1 MLVLTLDF
9 ETYYDSEHTI
19 DKVSMGQYLFDKKA
33 QVMLM
38 SYKEGDVPTRM
49 ATGESEIKAVLASY
63 DWSQIVLVAHN
74 INFDARVILDKFGH
88 KPAKYIDTMALMA
101 ATGGNVIVNGNSLSH
116 VAKLLQKV
124 GIAVADKGTERAAA
138 KGKRLFRFP
147 DGRWYM
153 HECEINNKY
162 LHSIQLSNYTKKGVL
177 AKGKKD
183 ARTIVADAIQFYHDY
198 VAYAIN
204 DTDICYAAFRY
215 LLPLLPAMELKY
227 HQIMIRCYTDPVLK
241 LNADVLL
248 KEMKRLQKRRLDKV
262 RPIADTY
269 YGGNIEEAKKALSS
283 KALFAVLLKSMGGVE
298 DYEVFDAQARDEQI
312 DYAFLI
318 PTKVS
323 EKTGK
328 HDYAFALTDT
338 AFVELA
344 NVSPELKTVL
354 DARKEVASSLEFSRT
369 ERFLSSCKWEKTFGL
384 PYKISGAAT
393 HRASGAMSLNVQNL
407 SSGRKEGQTTA
418 LRDSM
423 CAPAGFKIMAVDSSQ
438 VEARILAFVSGCVRQ
453 LEVFSSGADFYSS
466 IGEAI
471 YNEPAAHI
479 NAMRKAGD
487 AEYIYKRSVAKSCGL
502 GLGYGMGAEAFVDA
516 AFVLAGVVIDLVR
529 SKELKQIYETN
540 YPEIKQFWNT
550 CNKVIGHMLVGG
562 SGTFGGPDGKL
573 FYYDGNYQIHGAT
586 VPSIIMPSG
595 MRLSYYKLCRRKK
608 SYADGSERDNYA
620 YWGLKEGRYQWVYL
634 WGSKLTENLCIAE
647 DTLVLTDF
655 GWKAIQRVTTY
666 DKVFDGV
673 DFVTHGGLVFKST
686 KPCVSIDGVFMTK
699 DHEVLTNGNKW
710 ETAESLLV
718 SRRDHTC
725 LQRLDRNAVRD
736 VGGFREAPRG
746 RSQVALGVPMRL
758 WEYCGE
764 TGHEGEAGSSQGWNT
779 KLRMRNKA
787 PHKQE
792 ENLTWKDQS
801 STVLDMEEHEGTVPK
816 SEPQSLQELRW
827 ARYTS
832 MRPMVGVSKLLERRL
847 SFLLLWDGLG
857 QNKQQR
863 RVLPRECPVGQPRSE
878 LQQQTHQRTSHAS
891 RERVDN
897 QGIERDVQ
905 HRCIHT
911 AVQIEPWRYWG
922 ATSTETRRDAKVYD
936 IMNCGQRNRFVVLG
950 ARGPMIVHNC
960 QALAFDVMKYQGVKM
975 AEQLKIVLNTHD
987 EWGVVVKED
996 DVPAARQF
1004 AEKCMREV
1012 PSWLEGLV
1020 VDCESAVGDSYGEC

>member
-1 MLVLTLDF
+1 ML
-9 ETYYDSEHTI
+9 
-19 DKVSMGQYLFDKKA
+19 K
-33 QVMLM
+33 
-38 SYKEGDVPTRM
+38 
-49 ATGESEIKAVLASY
+49 
-63 DWSQIVLVAHN
+63 
-74 INFDARVILDKFGH
+74 
-88 KPAKYIDTMALMA
+88 
-101 ATGGNVIVNGNSLSH
+101 
-116 VAKLLQKV
+116 
-124 GIAVADKGTERAAA
+124 
-138 KGKRLFRFP
+138 
-147 DGRWYM
+147 
-153 HECEINNKY
+153 
-162 LHSIQLSNYTKKGVL
+162 
-177 AKGKKD
+177 KGKKD

-262 RPIADTY
+262 RPVADAY

-298 DYEVFDAQARDEQI
+298 DYEVYDAQARDEQV

-438 VEARILAFVSGCVRQ
+438 VEARILAFVSGCIRQ

-550 CNKVIGHMLVGG
+550 CNKVIDHMLSGG

-573 FYYDGNYQIHGAT
+573 FYYDGNYQIHGST

-634 WGSKLTENLCIAE
+634 WGSKLTENLC
-647 DTLVLTDF
+647 
-655 GWKAIQRVTTY
+655 
-666 DKVFDGV
+666 
-673 DFVTHGGLVFKST
+673 
-686 KPCVSIDGVFMTK
+686 
-699 DHEVLTNGNKW
+699 
-710 ETAESLLV
+710 
-718 SRRDHTC
+718 
-725 LQRLDRNAVRD
+725 
-736 VGGFREAPRG
+736 
-746 RSQVALGVPMRL
+746 
-758 WEYCGE
+758 
-764 TGHEGEAGSSQGWNT
+764 
-779 KLRMRNKA
+779 
-787 PHKQE
+787 
-792 ENLTWKDQS
+792 
-801 STVLDMEEHEGTVPK
+801 
-816 SEPQSLQELRW
+816 
-827 ARYTS
+827 
-832 MRPMVGVSKLLERRL
+832 
-847 SFLLLWDGLG
+847 
-857 QNKQQR
+857 
-863 RVLPRECPVGQPRSE
+863 
-878 LQQQTHQRTSHAS
+878 
-891 RERVDN
+891 
-897 QGIERDVQ
+897 
-905 HRCIHT
+905 
-911 AVQIEPWRYWG
+911 
-922 ATSTETRRDAKVYD
+922 
-936 IMNCGQRNRFVVLG
+936 
-950 ARGPMIVHNC
+950 
-960 QALAFDVMKYQGVKM
+960 QALAFDMMKYQGVKM

-1020 VDCESAVGDSYGEC
+1020 VECGRRQLWRMLMTSYDFTNYKYFIIYETKYLIKTYGTNSFAAVVLKLLQCLLLRRSVVNFGLVPRNKKVAFE

>member
-9 ETYYDSEHTI
+9 ETYYDSDHTI

-33 QVMLM
+33 QVMILT
-38 SYKEGDVPTRM
+38 YKEGESPTRA
-49 ATGESEIKAVLASY
+49 ATGEDEIREVLSRY
-63 DWSQIVLVAHN
+63 DWAQVILVAHN
-74 INFDARVILDKFGH
+74 INFDARIVLDKFGH
-88 KPAKYIDTMALMA
+88 KPAKYIDTMGLMA
-101 ATGGNVIVNGNSLSH
+101 ATGGNVIMNGNSLSH
-116 VAKLLQKV
+116 VSKLLQKAGV
-124 GIAVADKGTERAAA
+124 AVADKGDVRAKA
-138 KGKRLFRFP
+138 KGKRLYRFP

-153 HECEINNKY
+153 HECEIDNNY
-162 LHSIQLSNYTKKGVL
+162 LHSIMLNNYTKKGVL
-177 AKGKKD
+177 KKGKKD
-183 ARTIVADAIQFYHDY
+183 ARTIVADAIQLYHDY
-198 VAYAIN
+198 VTYGIA
-204 DTDICYAAFRY
+204 DTDICYTAFKY
-215 LLPLLPAMELKY
+215 FLPMLTSMELKY
-227 HQIMIRCYTDPVLK
+227 HQIMIRCYTEPVLK
-241 LNADVLL
+241 LDEAVLL

-262 RPIADTY
+262 RPVADTY
-269 YGGNIEEAKKALSS
+269 YSGNVEEAKKALSS
-283 KALFAVLLKSMGGVE
+283 KTLFAVLLKSMGGVE
-298 DYEVFDAQARDEQI
+298 DYEVFDAQARDEQV

-438 VEARILAFVSGCVRQ
+438 VEARILAFVSGCIRQ

-502 GLGYGMGAEAFVDA
+502 GLGYGMGAEAFVDT

-540 YPEIKQFWNT
+540 YPEIKAFWNT
-550 CNKVIGHMLVGG
+550 CNKVIGHMLAGG
-562 SGTFGGPDGKL
+562 SGTFGGPDGRL

-620 YWGLKEGRYQWVYL
+620 YWGLKEGKYQWVYL
-634 WGSKLTENLCIAE
+634 WGSKLTENLC
-647 DTLVLTDF
+647 
-655 GWKAIQRVTTY
+655 
-666 DKVFDGV
+666 
-673 DFVTHGGLVFKST
+673 
-686 KPCVSIDGVFMTK
+686 
-699 DHEVLTNGNKW
+699 
-710 ETAESLLV
+710 
-718 SRRDHTC
+718 
-725 LQRLDRNAVRD
+725 
-736 VGGFREAPRG
+736 
-746 RSQVALGVPMRL
+746 
-758 WEYCGE
+758 
-764 TGHEGEAGSSQGWNT
+764 
-779 KLRMRNKA
+779 
-787 PHKQE
+787 
-792 ENLTWKDQS
+792 
-801 STVLDMEEHEGTVPK
+801 
-816 SEPQSLQELRW
+816 
-827 ARYTS
+827 
-832 MRPMVGVSKLLERRL
+832 
-847 SFLLLWDGLG
+847 
-857 QNKQQR
+857 
-863 RVLPRECPVGQPRSE
+863 
-878 LQQQTHQRTSHAS
+878 
-891 RERVDN
+891 
-897 QGIERDVQ
+897 
-905 HRCIHT
+905 
-911 AVQIEPWRYWG
+911 
-922 ATSTETRRDAKVYD
+922 
-936 IMNCGQRNRFVVLG
+936 
-950 ARGPMIVHNC
+950 
-960 QALAFDVMKYQGVKM
+960 QALAFDMMKYQGVKM

-1012 PSWLEGLV
+1012 PAWLDGLV

>member
-33 QVMLM
+33 QVMILT
-38 SYKEGDVPTRM
+38 YKEGDAPTRA
-49 ATGESEIKAVLASY
+49 ATGEEEIREVLRRY
-63 DWSQIVLVAHN
+63 DWAQVILIAHN
-74 INFDARVILDKFGH
+74 INFDARIILDKFGH
-88 KPAKYIDTMALMA
+88 KPAKYIDTMGLMA
-101 ATGGNVIVNGNSLSH
+101 ATGGNVLMNGNSLSH
-116 VAKLLQKV
+116 VSKLLQKAGV
-124 GIAVADKGTERAAA
+124 VVADKGDVRAKA
-138 KGKRLFRFP
+138 KGKRLYRFP

-153 HECEINNKY
+153 HEREIDNKY
-162 LHSIQLSNYTKKGVL
+162 LHSITLNNYTKKGVL
-177 AKGKKD
+177 KKGKKD
-183 ARTIVADAIQFYHDY
+183 ARTIVADAIQLYHDY
-198 VAYAIN
+198 VEYGIA
-204 DTDICYAAFRY
+204 DTDICYTAFKY
-215 LLPLLPAMELKY
+215 FLPMLTPMELKY
-227 HQIMIRCYTDPVLK
+227 HQIMIRCYTEPVLK
-241 LNADVLL
+241 LDEAVLL
-248 KEMKRLQKRRLDKV
+248 REMKRLQKRRLDKV
-262 RPIADTY
+262 RPVADAY
-269 YGGNIEEAKKALSS
+269 YGGNVEEAKKALAS
-283 KALFAVLLKSMGGVE
+283 KRLFAVLLKSMGGVE
-298 DYEVFDAQARDEQI
+298 DYIVYDAQARDEQI

-318 PTKVS
+318 PTKLS

-328 HDYAFALTDT
+328 PDYAFALTDT

-369 ERFLSSCKWEKTFGL
+369 ERFLSSYKWEETFGL

-423 CAPAGFKIMAVDSSQ
+423 CAPAGCKIMAIDSSQ
-438 VEARILAFVSGCVRQ
+438 VEARILAFVSRCTRQ

-471 YNEPAAHI
+471 YNEPASHI

-487 AEYIYKRSVAKSCGL
+487 ADYIYKRSVAKSCGL

-550 CNKVIGHMLVGG
+550 CNKVIGHMLAGG
-562 SGTFGGPDGKL
+562 SGTFGGPDGRL
-573 FYYDGNYQIHGAT
+573 FFYDGNYQIHGAT

-620 YWGLKEGRYQWVYL
+620 YWGLKEGKYQWVYL

-647 DTLVLTDF
+647 NTLVLTDS
-655 GWKAIQRVTTY
+655 GWKAIQQVTAD

-673 DFVTHGGLVFKST
+673 GFVTHGGLVFKST

-718 SRRDHTC
+718 SGRDHTC
-725 LQRLDRNAVRD
+725 LQRLDRNAIWD
-736 VGGFREAPRG
+736 VGGFREAPLG

-764 TGHEGEAGSSQGWNT
+764 TGHKGEAGSSQGWNT
-779 KLRMRNKA
+779 ELRMCNKA

-792 ENLTWKDQS
+792 ENFAWEDQS
-801 STVLDMEEHEGTVPK
+801 PTVLDMEEHESKVLKP
-816 SEPQSLQELRW
+816 EPQSLQELRW

-832 MRPMVGVSKLLERRL
+832 VRPMVGVSKLLERRL

-857 QNKQQR
+857 QDKQQR
-863 RVLPRECPVGQPRSE
+863 RVLPRECPMGQPRSE
-878 LQQQTHQRTSHAS
+878 LQQQTRQRTSYAQG
-891 RERVDN
+891 EGVDN
-897 QGIERDVQ
+897 PGVERDVR
-905 HRCIHT
+905 HRNIHT
-911 AVQIEPWRYWG
+911 AVQIKPWSYWG
-922 ATSTETRRDAKVYD
+922 ATSTETRRNAKVYD
-936 IMNCGQRNRFVVLG
+936 IMNCGPRNRFVVLG

-960 QALAFDVMKYQGVKM
+960 QALAYDMMKYQGVKM

-1004 AEKCMREV
+1004 AEKCMRTV
-1012 PSWLEGLV
+1012 PSWLDGLV

>member
-33 QVMLM
+33 QVMILT
-38 SYKEGDVPTRM
+38 YKEGDALTRA
-49 ATGESEIKAVLASY
+49 ATGEEEIREVLRRY
-63 DWSQIVLVAHN
+63 DWAQVILVAHN
-74 INFDARVILDKFGH
+74 INFDARIILDKFGH
-88 KPAKYIDTMALMA
+88 KPAKYIDTMGLMA
-101 ATGGNVIVNGNSLSH
+101 ATGGNVLMNGNSLSH
-116 VAKLLQKV
+116 VSKLLQNAGV
-124 GIAVADKGTERAAA
+124 VVADKGDVRAKA
-138 KGKRLFRFP
+138 KGKRLYRFP
-147 DGRWYM
+147 DGRWYL
-153 HECEINNKY
+153 HECEIDNKY
-162 LHSIQLSNYTKKGVL
+162 LRSITLNNYTKKGVL
-177 AKGKKD
+177 KKGKKD
-183 ARTIVADAIQFYHDY
+183 VRTIVADAIQLYHDY
-198 VAYAIN
+198 VEYGIA
-204 DTDICYAAFRY
+204 DTDICYTAFKY
-215 LLPLLPAMELKY
+215 FLPMLTPMELKY
-227 HQIMIRCYTDPVLK
+227 HQIMIRCYTEPVLK
-241 LNADVLL
+241 LDEAVLL

-262 RPIADTY
+262 RPVADAY
-269 YGGNIEEAKKALSS
+269 YGGNVEEAKKALAS
-283 KALFAVLLKSMGGVE
+283 KRLFAVLLKSMGGVE
-298 DYEVFDAQARDEQI
+298 DYIVYDAQARDEQI
-312 DYAFLI
+312 DHAFLI
-318 PTKVS
+318 PTKLS

-328 HDYAFALTDT
+328 PDYAFALTDT

-369 ERFLSSCKWEKTFGL
+369 ERFLSSYKWEETFGL

-487 AEYIYKRSVAKSCGL
+487 ADYIYKRSVAKSCGL

-550 CNKVIGHMLVGG
+550 CNKVIGHMLAGG
-562 SGTFGGPDGKL
+562 SGTFGGPDGRL

-647 DTLVLTDF
+647 DTLVLTDS
-655 GWKAIQRVTTY
+655 GWENIQYITKNH
-666 DKVFDGV
+666 KVFDGV
-673 DFVTHGGLVFKST
+673 EFAKHDGLVYKGVKECT
-686 KPCVSIDGVFMTK
+686 LIDGVSMTP
-699 DHEVLTNGNKW
+699 DHEVLLNGDVWMSADWVNYKGSVSMLKRLGGETMTSLGGKPAYDRTSHIWGYPVRKW
-710 ETAESLLV
+710 CHTKTEVSSAQHGDFFIRWARRAHVRPIVGV
-718 SRRDHTC
+718 SRRAEVLMHFVMLWDE
-725 LQRLDRNAVRD
+725 LGDN
-736 VGGFREAPRG
+736 GGERVLYKPFAKHY
-746 RSQVALGVPMRL
+746 L
-758 WEYCGE
+758 
-764 TGHEGEAGSSQGWNT
+764 
-779 KLRMRNKA
+779 KA
-787 PHKQE
+787 P
-792 ENLTWKDQS
+792 
-801 STVLDMEEHEGTVPK
+801 
-816 SEPQSLQELRW
+816 
-827 ARYTS
+827 TS
-832 MRPMVGVSKLLERRL
+832 YM
-847 SFLLLWDGLG
+847 
-857 QNKQQR
+857 
-863 RVLPRECPVGQPRSE
+863 
-878 LQQQTHQRTSHAS
+878 
-891 RERVDN
+891 
-897 QGIERDVQ
+897 
-905 HRCIHT
+905 
-911 AVQIEPWRYWG
+911 
-922 ATSTETRRDAKVYD
+922 VYD
-936 IMNCGQRNRFVVLG
+936 IMNCGPRNRFVVLG

-960 QALAFDVMKYQGVKM
+960 QALAFDMMKYQGVQM

-1004 AEKCMREV
+1004 AEKCMRTV